1 MGKNKGLLVVLSAP
15 AGCGKDTVLSAL
27 LAKTDQ
33 VKKSVSATTRA
44 PRPGEVDGVDYI
56 FEEKDSFRAAV
67 DRGEFLEYATYC
79 DEYYG
84 TPRGPVFR
92 WLEEGI
98 DVILKIEVQGGA
110 QIKQLVPEC
119 VSIFLLPPSM
129 QELENRLRGRGTET
143 EEKIRQRL
151 HTAAGEMRSAHEY
164 DYIVYNDTVEKAV
177 EDILT
182 IIAAEKLRF
191 TRDPDAVERMLSY
204 AETL

>member
-1 MGKNKGLLVVLSAP
+1 MKNKGILIVLSAP
-15 AGCGKDTVLSAL
+15 AGCGKDTVLNEL
-27 LAKTDQ
+27 LNGAST

-56 FEEKDSFRAAV
+56 FTSKDDFRTAI
-67 DRGEFLEYATYC
+67 DHGEFLEYATYC
-79 DEYYG
+79 DEFYG
-84 TPRGPVFR
+84 TPKGPVNR

-98 DVILKIEVQGGA
+98 DVILKIEVQGGE
-110 QIKQLVPEC
+110 QIKALAPDC
-119 VSIFLLPPSM
+119 VTVFLLPPSM

-151 HTAAGEMRSAHEY
+151 QTAAGEMQSARNY
-164 DYIVYNDTVEKAV
+164 DYTVYNDTVAQAV
-177 EDILT
+177 EDIKT

-191 TRDPDAVERMLSY
+191 SRDPEAIERMLSY